1 MIGIRDASGETSRS
15 AYFFQGLKEEQS
27 GDWFHFRH
35 QHFSC
40 LRAVNSTSGGRN
52 YKLFGNI
59 EDNARVPPECLYNM

>member
-15 AYFFQGLKEEQS
+15 AYFFQGLKDLKEEQS

-59 EDNARVPPECLYNM
+59 